1 MSKFNAARMR
11 DYILLLR
18 LDKPIGILLLM
29 WPTLWGLWMAAEG
42 LPPLPVLLV
51 FVAGVV
57 LMRSAGCAIND
68 YADRDI
74 DLHVER
80 TRNRPLTSGRI
91 TSKEALL
98 LAAGLAIVALLIT
111 LPLGWPVILMSI
123 PAAFLA
129 GSYPFTKRFFP
140 MPQAYLGIAFGFA
153 IPMAYVAVQGSVPL
167 EGWLIFIANVF
178 WTVAYDTEY
187 ALVDKPDDL
196 KLNIKTAAITLGR
209 YDIAGIMTCYAVCLL
224 LWAWVACELGYGWFF
239 WAAWLVAT
247 AIAVYHFTL
256 IRNRDRAKC
265 FKAFLH
271 NNWFGG
277 VLFSG
282 LVLQFNGPVAS
293 GVGCALNG
301 F

>member
-1 MSKFNAARMR
+1 MSWIALARLR
-11 DYILLLR
+11 EYGLLLR
-18 LDKPIGILLLM
+18 LNKPIGILLLL
-29 WPTLWGLWMAAEG
+29 WPTLWGLWLAAKG
-42 LPPLPVLLV
+42 MPPWSVFWV

-91 TSKEALL
+91 SSKEALL
-98 LAAGLAIVALLIT
+98 LAALLAVIALLIT
-111 LPLGWPVILMSI
+111 LPLGWPVVLMSL

-140 MPQAYLGIAFGFA
+140 MPQAYLGVAFGFS
-153 IPMAYVAVQGSVPL
+153 IPMACVAVQGSVPL
-167 EGWLIFIANVF
+167 EGWLIFAANVC

-196 KLNIKTAAITLGR
+196 KLSIKTAAITLGR
-209 YDIAGIMTCYAVCLL
+209 FDVVGIMVCYSLCLL
-224 LWAWVACELGYGWFF
+224 LWASVALLLSFKPVFWLA
-239 WAAWLVAT
+239 WAAAWGIVA
-247 AIAVYHFTL
+247 YHFAL
-256 IRNRDRAKC
+256 IRHRDRDNC

-271 NNWFGG
+271 NNWLGA
-277 VLFSG
+277 VLFAG
-282 LVLQFNGPVAS
+282 LVLQY
-293 GVGCALNG
+293 L
-301 F
+301 

>member
-1 MSKFNAARMR
+1 MNAARLH
-11 DYILLLR
+11 DYYLLLR

-29 WPTLWGLWMAAEG
+29 WPTLWGLWMASKG
-42 LPPLPVLLV
+42 LPPFNVLV
-51 FVAGVV
+51 IFVAGVV

-91 TSKEALL
+91 SSAEALL
-98 LAAGLAIVALLIT
+98 LAAGLATLALLIT

-140 MPQAYLGIAFGFA
+140 LPQAYLGIAFGFA

-167 EGWLIFIANVF
+167 EGWLIFVANVF

-196 KLNIKTAAITLGR
+196 KLNIKTAAITLGK
-209 YDIAGIMTCYAVCLL
+209 YDIAAIVGCYALCLL
-224 LWAWVACELGYGWFF
+224 LWAWVASFLGFSAVF
-239 WAAWLVAT
+239 WAAWLLAAGV
-247 AIAVYHFTL
+247 AVYHFTL
-256 IRNRDRAKC
+256 IRERDRAGC

-277 VLFSG
+277 ALFAG
-282 LVLQFNGPVAS
+282 LVFQYV
-293 GVGCALNG
+293 
-301 F
+301 

>member
-1 MSKFNAARMR
+1 MANLSAARLR
-11 DYILLLR
+11 DYYLLLR

-42 LPPLPVLLV
+42 MPEVHVLLI
-51 FVAGVV
+51 FIAGVV

-80 TRNRPLTSGRI
+80 TKNRPLTSGRI
-91 TSKEALL
+91 ASHEALM
-98 LAAGLAIVALLIT
+98 LAAGLALVALLIT

-140 MPQAYLGIAFGFA
+140 MPQAYLGIAFGFS
-153 IPMAYVAVQGSVPL
+153 IPMAYVAVQGSVPI
-167 EGWLIFIANVF
+167 EGWMIFVANVF
-178 WTVAYDTEY
+178 WTIAYDTEY

-209 YDIAGIMTCYAVCLL
+209 YDVAGIMVCYLASLAIWASVGERLNYGAGFWLGWVMACCL
-224 LWAWVACELGYGWFF
+224 
-239 WAAWLVAT
+239 
-247 AIAVYHFTL
+247 AIYHYTL
-256 IRNRDRAKC
+256 IRTRDRARC

-271 NNWFGG
+271 NNWLGAA
-277 VLFSG
+277 LFAG
-282 LVLQFNGPVAS
+282 LVLQYI
-293 GVGCALNG
+293 
-301 F
+301 

>member
-1 MSKFNAARMR
+1 MTVLNKARLR
-11 DYILLLR
+11 DYYLLLR

-42 LPPLPVLLV
+42 MPPWHVLLI

-91 TSKEALL
+91 GEKEALL
-98 LAAGLAIVALLIT
+98 LAAALAILALLIT

-140 MPQAYLGIAFGFA
+140 MPQAYLGIAFGFS
-153 IPMAYVAVQGSVPL
+153 IPMAFVAVQGTVP
-167 EGWLIFIANVF
+167 GYAWLVFVANVF

-209 YDIAGIMTCYAVCLL
+209 YDVAGIVVCYAASLL
-224 LWAWVACELGYGWFF
+224 IWAWVASLQAYGPAFWLGWVC
-239 WAAWLVAT
+239 AAG
-247 AIAVYHFTL
+247 IAAYHFTL
-256 IRNRDRAKC
+256 IRNRDRALC

-271 NNWFGG
+271 NNWLGAA
-277 VLFSG
+277 LFAG
-282 LVLQFNGPVAS
+282 LVLQY
-293 GVGCALNG
+293 L
-301 F
+301 

>member
-1 MSKFNAARMR
+1 MTQIALARLR
-11 DYILLLR
+11 EYGLLLR
-18 LDKPIGILLLM
+18 LNKPIGILLLL
-29 WPTLWGLWMAAEG
+29 WPTLWGLWLAAEG
-42 LPPLPVLLV
+42 TPPWPVLWV

-91 TSKEALL
+91 SSKEALL
-98 LAAGLAIVALLIT
+98 LAALLALIALLIT
-111 LPLGWPVILMSI
+111 LPLGWPVVLMSL

-140 MPQAYLGIAFGFA
+140 MPQAYLGVAFGFS

-167 EGWLIFIANVF
+167 AGWLIFAANVF
-178 WTVAYDTEY
+178 WTIAYDTEY

-209 YDIAGIMTCYAVCLL
+209 FDIVGILVCYAMCLL
-224 LWAWVACELGYGWFF
+224 MWASVALLLNFKAVFWLAWVA
-239 WAAWLVAT
+239 AWCIVA
-247 AIAVYHFTL
+247 YHFVL
-256 IRNRDRAKC
+256 IRNRDRANC

-271 NNWFGG
+271 NNWIGAA
-277 VLFSG
+277 LFAG
-282 LVLQFNGPVAS
+282 LVLQY
-293 GVGCALNG
+293 L
-301 F
+301 

>member
-1 MSKFNAARMR
+1 MVVLTKARLR
-11 DYILLLR
+11 DYYLLLR

-42 LPPLPVLLV
+42 LPPPHVLLI

-91 TSKEALL
+91 TDKEALW
-98 LAAGLAIVALLIT
+98 LAAALAIVALLIT
-111 LPLGWPVILMSI
+111 LPLGWSVILMSI

-140 MPQAYLGIAFGFA
+140 MPQAYLGIAFGFS
-153 IPMAYVAVQGSVPL
+153 IPMAFVAVQGSVPL
-167 EGWLIFIANVF
+167 HAWLVFLANVF

-196 KLNIKTAAITLGR
+196 KLNIKTSAITLGK
-209 YDIAGIMTCYAVCLL
+209 YDVAGIVMCYAVSLL
-224 LWAWVACELGYGWFF
+224 IWAWVASSQAYGPFF
-239 WAAWLVAT
+239 WLAWVCAVG
-247 AIAVYHFTL
+247 IAVYHFTL
-256 IRNRDRAKC
+256 IRNRDRARC

-271 NNWFGG
+271 NNWLGA
-277 VLFSG
+277 VLFAG
-282 LVLQFNGPVAS
+282 LVLEF
-293 GVGCALNG
+293 L
-301 F
+301 

>member
-1 MSKFNAARMR
+1 MTQFAFARLR
-11 DYILLLR
+11 EYGLLLR
-18 LDKPIGILLLM
+18 LNKPIGILLLL
-29 WPTLWGLWMAAEG
+29 WPTLWGLWLAAEG
-42 LPPLPVLLV
+42 TPPWHVLWV

-91 TSKEALL
+91 SSKEALL
-98 LAAGLAIVALLIT
+98 LAVLLAVIALLIT
-111 LPLGWPVILMSI
+111 LPLGWPVVLMSL

-140 MPQAYLGIAFGFA
+140 MPQAYLGVAFGFS

-167 EGWLIFIANVF
+167 VGWLIFVANVF
-178 WTVAYDTEY
+178 WTIAYDTEY

-209 YDIAGIMTCYAVCLL
+209 FDVAGIMLCYVLCLL
-224 LWAWVACELGYGWFF
+224 LWACVAMLLGFKGVF
-239 WAAWLVAT
+239 WLAWLVAWGIV
-247 AIAVYHFTL
+247 AYHFVL
-256 IRNRDRAKC
+256 IRHRDRAKC

-271 NNWFGG
+271 NNWIGA
-277 VLFSG
+277 VLFAG
-282 LVLQFNGPVAS
+282 LVLQY
-293 GVGCALNG
+293 L
-301 F
+301 

>member
-1 MSKFNAARMR
+1 MTQFAFARLR
-11 DYILLLR
+11 EYGLLLR
-18 LDKPIGILLLM
+18 LNKPIGILLLL
-29 WPTLWGLWMAAEG
+29 WPTLWGLWLAAEG
-42 LPPLPVLLV
+42 VPPWHVLWV
-51 FVAGVV
+51 FVVGVV

-91 TSKEALL
+91 SSKEALL
-98 LAAGLAIVALLIT
+98 LAALLAVIALLIT
-111 LPLGWPVILMSI
+111 LPLGWPVVLMSL

-140 MPQAYLGIAFGFA
+140 MPQAYLGVAFGFS

-167 EGWLIFIANVF
+167 VAWLIFAANVF
-178 WTVAYDTEY
+178 WTIAYDTEY

-209 YDIAGIMTCYAVCLL
+209 FDVAGIMLCYAICLL
-224 LWAWVACELGYGWFF
+224 LWACVALLLGFKGVF
-239 WAAWLVAT
+239 WLAWLVASGIV
-247 AIAVYHFTL
+247 AYHFVL
-256 IRNRDRAKC
+256 IRHRDRANC

-271 NNWFGG
+271 NNWIGAT
-277 VLFSG
+277 LFAG
-282 LVLQFNGPVAS
+282 LVLQY
-293 GVGCALNG
+293 L
-301 F
+301 

>member
-1 MSKFNAARMR
+1 MAVLSKARLR
-11 DYILLLR
+11 DYYLLLR

-42 LPPLPVLLV
+42 VPPWHVLLI

-91 TSKEALL
+91 GEKEALL
-98 LAAGLAIVALLIT
+98 LAAGLAVLALLIT

-140 MPQAYLGIAFGFA
+140 MPQAYLGIAFGFS
-153 IPMAYVAVQGSVPL
+153 IPMAFVAVQGSVPL
-167 EGWLIFIANVF
+167 HAWLVFVANVF

-209 YDIAGIMTCYAVCLL
+209 YDVVGIV
-224 LWAWVACELGYGWFF
+224 G
-239 WAAWLVAT
+239 
-247 AIAVYHFTL
+247 
-256 IRNRDRAKC
+256 RNYP
-265 FKAFLH
+265 
-271 NNWFGG
+271 
-277 VLFSG
+277 
-282 LVLQFNGPVAS
+282 GPI
-293 GVGCALNG
+293 
-301 F
+301 

>member
-11 DYILLLR
+11 DYVLLLR

-42 LPPLPVLLV
+42 LPPLHVLLI

-91 TSKEALL
+91 TAKEALL

-153 IPMAYVAVQGSVPL
+153 IPMAYVAVRGSVPL
-167 EGWLIFIANVF
+167 EGWLVFIANVF
-178 WTVAYDTEY
+178 WTIAYDTEY

-224 LWAWVACELGYGWFF
+224 LWAWVACELAYGLVF
-239 WAAWLVAT
+239 WAAWLVR
-247 AIAVYHFTL
+247 V
-256 IRNRDRAKC
+256 N
-265 FKAFLH
+265 
-271 NNWFGG
+271 
-277 VLFSG
+277 
-282 LVLQFNGPVAS
+282 
-293 GVGCALNG
+293 
-301 F
+301 

>member
-1 MSKFNAARMR
+1 MAVLNAARLR
-11 DYILLLR
+11 DYYLLLR

-42 LPPLPVLLV
+42 APPVHVLLI

-91 TSKEALL
+91 QAKEALL
-98 LAAGLAIVALLIT
+98 LAAGLAILALLIT

-140 MPQAYLGIAFGFA
+140 MPQAYLGISFGFS
-153 IPMAYVAVQGSVPL
+153 IPMAFVAVQGSVPL
-167 EGWLIFIANVF
+167 EAWIIFVANVF
-178 WTVAYDTEY
+178 WTIAYDTEY

-196 KLNIKTAAITLGR
+196 KLNIRTAAITLGR
-209 YDIAGIMTCYAVCLL
+209 FDIVGIMTCYAASLV
-224 LWAWVACELGYGWFF
+224 LWAWVANYLDYGVGF
-239 WAAWLVAT
+239 WAGWVVACG
-247 AIAVYHFTL
+247 IAMYHFTL
-256 IRNRDRAKC
+256 IRNRDRARC

-271 NNWFGG
+271 NNWLGG
-277 VLFSG
+277 ALFAG
-282 LVLQFNGPVAS
+282 LVLQH
-293 GVGCALNG
+293 L
-301 F
+301 

>member
-1 MSKFNAARMR
+1 MSKFNAARMQ
-11 DYILLLR
+11 DYVLLLR

-42 LPPLPVLLV
+42 LPPLHVLLI

-91 TSKEALL
+91 TAKEALL

-153 IPMAYVAVQGSVPL
+153 IPMAYVAVRGSVPL

-178 WTVAYDTEY
+178 WTIAYDTEY

-224 LWAWVACELGYGWFF
+224 LWAWVACELAYGLVF
-239 WAAWLVAT
+239 WAAWLVAVS
-247 AIAVYHFTL
+247 IAVYHFTL

-282 LVLQFNGPVAS
+282 LVLQFNGPIAS
-293 GVGCALNG
+293 GFGSTLNG

>member
-1 MSKFNAARMR
+1 MAVLNAARLR
-11 DYILLLR
+11 DYYLLLR

-42 LPPLPVLLV
+42 APPLHVFLI

-91 TSKEALL
+91 QAKEALL
-98 LAAGLAIVALLIT
+98 LAAGLAFLALLIT
-111 LPLGWPVILMSI
+111 LPLGWPVILMSV

-140 MPQAYLGIAFGFA
+140 MPQAYLGISFGFS
-153 IPMAYVAVQGSVPL
+153 IPMAFVAVQGSVPL
-167 EGWLIFIANVF
+167 EAWMIFVANVF
-178 WTVAYDTEY
+178 WTIAYDTEY

-196 KLNIKTAAITLGR
+196 KLNIRTAAITLGR
-209 YDIAGIMTCYAVCLL
+209 FDIVGIMTCYAASLV
-224 LWAWVACELGYGWFF
+224 LWAWVANYLDYGVGF
-239 WAAWLVAT
+239 WAGWVVACG
-247 AIAVYHFTL
+247 IAMYHFTL
-256 IRNRDRAKC
+256 IRNRDRARC

-271 NNWFGG
+271 NNWLGG
-277 VLFSG
+277 ALFAG
-282 LVLQFNGPVAS
+282 LVLQH
-293 GVGCALNG
+293 L
-301 F
+301 

>member
-1 MSKFNAARMR
+1 MQGRLR
-11 DYILLLR
+11 DYFLLLR
-18 LDKPIGILLLM
+18 LDKPIGILLLL
-29 WPTLWGLWMAAEG
+29 WPTLWGLWLAARG
-42 LPPLPVLLV
+42 VPNVQVLLV
-51 FVAGVV
+51 FLAGVV

-91 TSKEALL
+91 AAWEAVALAAVLALL
-98 LAAGLAIVALLIT
+98 ALLIV
-111 LPLGWPVILMSI
+111 LPLGWPVILMSL

-129 GSYPFTKRFFP
+129 GTYPFTKRFFP
-140 MPQAYLGIAFGFA
+140 MPQAYLGIAFGFS
-153 IPMAYVAVQGSVPL
+153 IPMAFVAVQGEVPWYAWVVFL
-167 EGWLIFIANVF
+167 ANVF

-196 KLNIKTAAITLGR
+196 KLGIKTAAITLGR
-209 YDIAGIMTCYAVCLL
+209 FDVLGIMVCYAMCLA
-224 LWAWVACELGYGWFF
+224 LWAVVAFALGFGWPF
-239 WAAWLVAT
+239 WLGWICALAVAA
-247 AIAVYHFTL
+247 YHFAL

-271 NNWFGG
+271 NNWFGFA
-277 VLFSG
+277 LFAG
-282 LVLQFNGPVAS
+282 LVLQFVFYPP
-293 GVGCALNG
+293 

>member
-1 MSKFNAARMR
+1 MAVLNAARLR
-11 DYILLLR
+11 DYYLLLR

-42 LPPLPVLLV
+42 APPVQVLLI

-91 TSKEALL
+91 KSKEALL
-98 LAAGLAIVALLIT
+98 LAAGLAILALLIT

-123 PAAFLA
+123 PAVFLA

-140 MPQAYLGIAFGFA
+140 MPQAYLGIAFGFS
-153 IPMAYVAVQGSVPL
+153 IPMAFVAVQGSVPM
-167 EGWLIFIANVF
+167 EGWLIFVANVF
-178 WTVAYDTEY
+178 WTIAYDTEY

-209 YDIAGIMTCYAVCLL
+209 FDIAGIMVCYAASLL
-224 LWAWVACELGYGWFF
+224 LWAVVANSLSYGLGFWAGWVVACG
-239 WAAWLVAT
+239 
-247 AIAVYHFTL
+247 IALYHFIL
-256 IRNRDRAKC
+256 IRNRDRARC

-271 NNWFGG
+271 NNWLGG
-277 VLFSG
+277 ALFAG
-282 LVLQFNGPVAS
+282 LVLQY
-293 GVGCALNG
+293 L
-301 F
+301 

>member
-1 MSKFNAARMR
+1 MAQFAFARLR
-11 DYILLLR
+11 EYGLLLR
-18 LDKPIGILLLM
+18 LNKPIGILLLL
-29 WPTLWGLWMAAEG
+29 WPTLWGLWLAAEG
-42 LPPLPVLLV
+42 TPPWQVLWV

-91 TSKEALL
+91 SSKEALL
-98 LAAGLAIVALLIT
+98 LAVLLAVIALLIT
-111 LPLGWPVILMSI
+111 LPLGWPVVLMSL

-140 MPQAYLGIAFGFA
+140 MPQAYLGVAFGFS

-167 EGWLIFIANVF
+167 VGWLIFAANVF
-178 WTVAYDTEY
+178 WTIAYDTEY

-209 YDIAGIMTCYAVCLL
+209 FDVAGIMLCYALCLL
-224 LWAWVACELGYGWFF
+224 LWACVALLLGFKGVF
-239 WAAWLVAT
+239 WLAWLVAWGIV
-247 AIAVYHFTL
+247 AYHFVL
-256 IRNRDRAKC
+256 IRHRDRANC

-271 NNWFGG
+271 NNWIGA
-277 VLFSG
+277 VLFAG
-282 LVLQFNGPVAS
+282 LVLQY
-293 GVGCALNG
+293 L
-301 F
+301 

>member
-1 MSKFNAARMR
+1 MSKLNTARMR
-11 DYILLLR
+11 DYVLLLR

-29 WPTLWGLWMAAEG
+29 WPTLWGLWMAAG
-42 LPPLPVLLV
+42 GAPPWHVLMI

-91 TSKEALL
+91 SSKEALL
-98 LAAGLAIVALLIT
+98 LAAGFALVALLIT

-153 IPMAYVAVQGSVPL
+153 IPMAYVAVQGSVPV

-209 YDIAGIMTCYAVCLL
+209 YDIAGIVACYAVCLM
-224 LWAWVACELGYGWFF
+224 LWAWVAVVLNYSWFF
-239 WAAWLVAT
+239 WAAWLLAA

-256 IRNRDRAKC
+256 IRDRDRAKC

-277 VLFSG
+277 ALFAG
-282 LVLQFNGPVAS
+282 LVFQHM
-293 GVGCALNG
+293 
-301 F
+301 